1 MSYINIVFD
10 YFLINHLLYYL
21 LKIKVD
27 SMQAILED
35 LKKADIIS
43 TTQIYQLQTTI
54 KTKYP
59 THSKEERAR
68 IFAKN
73 VHQVIDHILSPFS
86 PPHQQDIKKNLLM
99 EVIKKEEFCIS
110 VYDVCKTCIDLK
122 LAQGETLNTFTTWLN
137 HHYSGKL
144 TPYEVASLSD
154 SIISPSVTEEP
165 LSKDV
170 PYVPVKS
177 LRFSHWFYGLIFMLL
192 ISSTSLIGYHFFL
205 SQEII
210 LPLIQLETSS
220 LETIELPLSVTV
232 LEKAN
237 HLQKHLQYKEV
248 NKNALQAWLQDRN
261 SLLSEDPYFNQI
273 IATAKDFN
281 INPLLLFAIT
291 GQEQGF
297 VPKHH
302 TNALEIASN
311 PFNVYGSW
319 KTYNTSIED
328 SSRIAARTIIN
339 LSKGCPE
346 DADPIL
352 WLNQNYAEDPNWYK
366 GVTAL
371 LNQLEK
377 VALLEP

>member
-1 MSYINIVFD
+1 
-10 YFLINHLLYYL
+10 
-21 LKIKVD
+21 
-27 SMQAILED
+27 MQAILED
-35 LKKADIIS
+35 LKKADILS

-144 TPYEVASLSD
+144 TPYEVVSLSD